1 MDAVKFLEEWEI
13 MMETDPKAY
22 AEAARI
28 NTNHGLV
35 DYVEQ
40 WSKDDPQKTRL
51 QDFLEKFPKAE
62 PAYVYDKLCCE
73 KLGYCNDCH
82 ENEEDCVKCW
92 NKPIE

>member
-1 MDAVKFLEEWEI
+1 MDAVKFFQEQNR
-13 MMETDPKAY
+13 MMLTDPEAYRKAKEQTLVAGY
-22 AEAARI
+22 VAE
-28 NTNHGLV
+28 
-35 DYVEQ
+35 VEK
-40 WSKDDPQKTRL
+40 WSKAHPKKTRL